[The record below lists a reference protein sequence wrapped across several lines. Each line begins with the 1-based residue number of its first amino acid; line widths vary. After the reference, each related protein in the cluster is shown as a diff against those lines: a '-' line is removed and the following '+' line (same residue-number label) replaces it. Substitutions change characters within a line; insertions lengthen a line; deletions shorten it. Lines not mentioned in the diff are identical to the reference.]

1 MTTLPINS
9 VDCFREFSQLPVYCL
24 LRKLLHVVN
33 ICEFCIQTIGKVRMN
48 CFYFL
53 FQQIISHFKFSIE
66 FVPLV
71 CDTLLNDFKFVIYD
85 FKVFEVF
92 FVRYHHILKSID
104 NTNWDV
110 VPFIRVQHLQ
120 LVFQGT
126 QLSLVFETLR

>member
-1 MTTLPINS
+1 MTALPINS
-9 VDCFREFSQLPVYCL
+9 VDCFREFSQLPVYSL
-24 LRKLLHVVN
+24 LRKLLHIVDIREFGIQA
-33 ICEFCIQTIGKVRMN
+33 ICKVRMN

-53 FQQIISHFKFSIE
+53 FQQIISHFKFRIE

-71 CDTLLNDFKFVIYD
+71 CDTLLNDFKLIIYD